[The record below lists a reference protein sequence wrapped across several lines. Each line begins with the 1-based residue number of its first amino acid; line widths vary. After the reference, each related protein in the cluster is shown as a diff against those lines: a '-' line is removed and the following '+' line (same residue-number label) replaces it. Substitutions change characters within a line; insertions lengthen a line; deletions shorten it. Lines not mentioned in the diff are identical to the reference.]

1 MENVAASSEA
11 KAGKSFFHL
20 ASFGRRMEFW
30 IIGEM
35 LRQGLDVYRP
45 LVDDKGI
52 DAIVRRPN
60 GTYAEVQIKAR
71 TKDIAPEQAGLFA
84 GIRCEP
90 NPAYW
95 FIFHSAHIGENGKIW
110 LMTAAEFMEYA
121 SRQTQGKHAGAYTLH
136 LSGVKS
142 NKETGVKEAYPKP
155 QFEKFACISF
165 ERLLAGREKSHDGA

>member
-1 MENVAASSEA
+1 MENMEQPK
-11 KAGKSFFHL
+11 KAGKSFFSL
-20 ASFGRRMEFW
+20 AGFGKRMEFW

-52 DAIVRRPN
+52 DALVRRPD
-60 GTYAEVQIKAR
+60 GSCAEIQIKAR
-71 TKDIAPEQAGLFA
+71 SKDIAPEQAGLFA

-90 NPAYW
+90 NPNYW
-95 FIFHSAHIGENGKIW
+95 FIFHAAHIGASGKMW
-110 LMTAAEFMEYA
+110 LMTAAEFMEHA

-142 NKETGVKEAYPKP
+142 NKETGQKEAYAKP
-155 QFEKFACISF
+155 QFEEFACTSF
-165 ERLLAGREKSHDGA
+165 ERLLVGHGKFYEGE